1 MLCSDRQLGGVSYAE
16 YAGIMADMLAFGTI
30 ADRIDAANNLQLR
43 ALSHIILDW
52 KSWSEI

>member
-16 YAGIMADMLAFGTI
+16 YAGIMADILAFGTI